1 VPDLNLKLKQV
12 NNISYLTSP
21 QLLREGS
28 ILVAFT
34 TRHGGYSSSSYSSLN
49 LAFHVGDRPDHVR
62 KNRQKLC
69 ASLGLDLKR
78 LTTAE
83 QIHSSNV
90 KVVTEGMVGAG
101 ALSNENVIPQTD
113 ALITNLTNTPLTV
126 FLADCLPVVLVDPVK
141 KLIGVVHAGWQG
153 IYSEIVLNT
162 FDRMEQSFA
171 SSLKDVVVFIGP
183 GIGSCCYAVDSSR
196 ASKFRRK
203 FPFLEEGNHLDLK
216 SIVSRQ
222 LIERGIPEKN
232 ISKSE
237 ICTSC
242 RGDLFFSYRR
252 ERECGRQAAIAAII

>member
-1 VPDLNLKLKQV
+1 MPDFNLKHKQV

-21 QLLREGS
+21 QLLRERS

-34 TRHGGYSSSSYSSLN
+34 MRHGGYSSSSYNSLN
-49 LAFHVGDRPDHVR
+49 LAFHVGDRSDNVR

-69 ASLGLDLKR
+69 TSLGLNLKR

-90 KVVTEGMVGAG
+90 TVVTEKMVGAG
-101 ALSNENVIPQTD
+101 ALSSENAVPRMD
-113 ALITNLTNTPLTV
+113 ALITNLKNIPLAV

-162 FDRMEQSFA
+162 FDRMEQTFA
-171 SSLKDVVVFIGP
+171 SATQDVVVFIGP
-183 GIGSCCYAVDSSR
+183 GIGSCCYVVDSSR

-203 FPFLEEGNHLDLK
+203 FPFIEGNNLDLK
-216 SIVSRQ
+216 SIVRRQ
-222 LIERGIPEKN
+222 FIERGISEKN
-232 ISKSE
+232 IYESD

-242 RGDLFFSYRR
+242 HSDLFFSYRK